1 MKGLSLD
8 IINNFEAIAKDF
20 SILIIQSEENNNSKL
35 YDLIKLFFNNS
46 NNIVLSNF
54 KNSLFEKKEFDII
67 ICDISS
73 TDCDYFDI
81 FNQIKSI
88 DPEQSLIILT
98 DLSNIKTILKLI
110 DMGINQFIALP
121 LNDKELKY
129 RLQKNCENVFYKKYF
144 ERNESKNIPVNIE
157 KFLQENMMN
166 SDQFENYLK
175 VNNISRQKFEVLT
188 KELVDLN
195 NQFSKCVEKIYI
207 YKFNEAILESMK
219 EILSGIVKQFN
230 SINSLKNFS
239 DVIKELISFL
249 DDIKIEY
256 LTNSQLNTLRI
267 IEFIYDDI
275 SRYINNVFVYKDTV
289 DVNYLEDSLKS
300 SIIQLKQ
307 KMYNTDLVEEDLE
320 IF

>member
-1 MKGLSLD
+1 MD

-239 DVIKELISFL
+239 DVINELISFL